1 MSIVT
6 SASKV
11 SHRSRQKE
19 IYGNHECSQGM
30 VKKILVAVDGS
41 EPAQKALDYALVLAD
56 ICGAE
61 VVILS
66 VVPHL
71 HLPTSSDPDEGITAS
86 ELFEVTAKMRSVHE
100 GVLKDA
106 LAKAQSK
113 KPRLKISTKLVDGHP
128 ADEIIKFSE
137 EGGFDLIV
145 MGSRGLHGISEF
157 LLGSTTHR
165 VADHCKKPLLIIK

>member
-1 MSIVT
+1 MGSMR
-6 SASKV
+6 ALK
-11 SHRSRQKE
+11 
-19 IYGNHECSQGM
+19 GM

-41 EPAQKALDYALVLAD
+41 KPAQKALDYALDLAD

-61 VVILS
+61 VAILS

-71 HLPTSSDPDEGITAS
+71 HLPTSSDLNEGITAS

-100 GVLKDA
+100 EVLKEA

-113 KPRLKISTKLVDGHP
+113 KPRLKISTKLVEGHP
-128 ADEIIKFSE
+128 ADEIMKFSV

-145 MGSRGLHGISEF
+145 MGSRGLHGFSEF
-157 LLGSTTHR
+157 LLGSVTHR
-165 VADHCKKPLLIIK
+165 VADHCKIPLLIVK